1 MHVIGQYTRLPLH
14 TATTSGGGSKRG
26 GQLAAKSGG
35 QNDNL
40 VVGMGDCEV
49 ESDNTY
55 AEASLLPLQEHHA
68 NIMAAAG
75 YNHHGEFLGQ
85 KNHFLLSLVWLC
97 DDLRWWFS
105 DYEIEFQKCRIKK
118 IQKS

>member
-1 MHVIGQYTRLPLH
+1 MIGQFMPALAHSNYKWGWEQARRS
-14 TATTSGGGSKRG
+14 AGCEVRGSKRQLG
-26 GQLAAKSGG
+26 GG
-35 QNDNL
+35 
-40 VVGMGDCEV
+40 GMGDCEV

-85 KNHFLLSLVWLC
+85 KNRFLLSLVM
-97 DDLRWWFS
+97 R
-105 DYEIEFQKCRIKK
+105 
-118 IQKS
+118 

>member
-1 MHVIGQYTRLPLH
+1 MH

-85 KNHFLLSLVWLC
+85 KNRFLLSLVWLC
-97 DDLRWWFS
+97 EDTQSS
-105 DYEIEFQKCRIKK
+105 DGGFQQCRVRYF
-118 IQKS
+118 

>member
-1 MHVIGQYTRLPLH
+1 MNAHDWSINTHACPCH

-40 VVGMGDCEV
+40 VVGGMGDCEV

-85 KNHFLLSLVWLC
+85 KNRFYSIYYFV
-97 DDLRWWFS
+97 F
-105 DYEIEFQKCRIKK
+105 
-118 IQKS
+118 